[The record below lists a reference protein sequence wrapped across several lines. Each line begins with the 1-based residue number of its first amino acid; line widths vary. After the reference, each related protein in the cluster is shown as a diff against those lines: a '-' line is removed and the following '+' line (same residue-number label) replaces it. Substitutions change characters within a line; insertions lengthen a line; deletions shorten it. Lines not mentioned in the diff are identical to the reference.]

1 MTLNFIDFNM
11 DQKKGRNLRAMTHNI
26 YLFFFNRNPE
36 NISILEMSIGIGV
49 YCIFIV
55 GNSLCYTEK

>member
-1 MTLNFIDFNM
+1 
-11 DQKKGRNLRAMTHNI
+11 MTHNI

-55 GNSLCYTEK
+55 GNSLWLYRKKKMKNYDYDKEGLP